1 MSNDTSKPEAKPEE
15 KVPPETLELR
25 ARPQPITRINR
36 KVLIGGAAVVLM
48 VISGLVLVALKPP
61 TWRTANPLELYN
73 VDRKPIADGLGQ
85 LPSSYDG
92 VRTQGPAEPKGP
104 ASASSLPPGVR
115 QLTAPTTD
123 AASEAEKAE
132 KTRLA
137 RMATQARE
145 APLFFR
151 LQLKAAPRETVPP
164 VSPRTAPEPV
174 PRPALTD
181 GGLESLRVL
190 RAAERARALSGT
202 DADALANDTTDQTRK
217 LSFLKSGPEKEIYN
231 PHALQKPASPYQV
244 MAGTVIAASL
254 VSGLSSD
261 LPGFVI
267 AQVTEHVYDTVSGRH
282 LLIPQGSRLVGKY
295 DSVVAFGQER
305 ALVVWQRIILPDGSS
320 IVIDNLPATDTGGYA
335 GLADEVDLHTWKLLK
350 GIALSTLLGIGNQ
363 LAFGTT
369 DSDLVKAL
377 RESTG
382 QTTNRAGQRLVERT
396 LNVQPTIT
404 VRPGWPLR
412 IIVHKDL
419 IMRPY
424 RGPASLPLTTKE

>member
-1 MSNDTSKPEAKPEE
+1 MTDDTHNDPPKPDD

-25 ARPQPITRINR
+25 ARPQPVTRINR
-36 KVLIGGAAVVLM
+36 KVLIGGAAVVLL

-61 TWRTANPLELYN
+61 TWRTTNPLELYN

-92 VRTQGPAEPKGP
+92 LRAAAPADPKVPTAGPP
-104 ASASSLPPGVR
+104 LPPGVR
-115 QLTAPTTD
+115 QLTTSSPD
-123 AASEAEKAE
+123 AVAEAEKAE
-132 KTRLA
+132 KARLA
-137 RMATQARE
+137 RMAGQARE

-151 LQLKAAPRETVPP
+151 LQLKAPPHESAAPTET
-164 VSPRTAPEPV
+164 RTDPAPAS
-174 PRPALTD
+174 RPATTDSGLASLTA
-181 GGLESLRVL
+181 L
-190 RAAERARALSGT
+190 RAAERARTLTGTDTDQVGT
-202 DADALANDTTDQTRK
+202 DATDQTRK

-231 PHALQKPASPYQV
+231 LHALQTPASPYQV

-254 VSGLSSD
+254 VTGLSSD

-267 AQVTEHVYDTVSGRH
+267 AQVTENIYDTVTGRH

-295 DSVVAFGQER
+295 DNVVAFGQER
-305 ALVVWQRIILPDGSS
+305 ALVVWQRIILPDGTS

-335 GLADEVDLHTWKLLK
+335 GLTDEVDLHTWKLLK
-350 GIALSTLLGIGNQ
+350 GVALATVLGIGNQ
-363 LAFGTT
+363 LAFGNT

-382 QTTNRAGQRLVERT
+382 QTTNRAGQRLVERS
-396 LNVQPTIT
+396 LNIQPTIT

-412 IIVHKDL
+412 VIVHKDL
-419 IMRPY
+419 VLRPY
-424 RGPASLPLTTKE
+424 RGPASVPVSNKE